1 MIKVQWITSLGSN
14 PNDWYSRGDL
24 DRHAQKKT
32 VKTRV
37 EGGCPQ
43 AKERC
48 LRKQP
53 CRILILD
60 FQPLCR
66 RYFSVAKLCL
76 TLWDPMDSSTTVKP
90 PLSFTISQ
98 SLLRFTSTE
107 VVMLSKHLMLCP
119 PYPSCLQSFP
129 ASGSFLMSQLFAS
142 SDQSIG
148 ASASASILPVNI
160 QGWYPLGLTGLIS
173 LQSKELSRVFFIIT
187 VENHQFFGAQLSL

>member
-1 MIKVQWITSLGSN
+1 MPTPPQFKLQAPQNVTVFGDRVFREVIKVQWITSLGSN

-66 RYFSVAKLCL
+66 HYFSVAKLCL

-107 VVMLSKHLMLCP
+107 VVMLSKHLMLCHP
-119 PYPSCLQSFP
+119 LLLLP
-129 ASGSFLMSQLFAS
+129 
-142 SDQSIG
+142 
-148 ASASASILPVNI
+148 SILPSI
-160 QGWYPLGLTGLIS
+160 G
-173 LQSKELSRVFFIIT
+173 VFSNESALCIK
-187 VENHQFFGAQLSL
+187 

>member
-1 MIKVQWITSLGSN
+1 M
-14 PNDWYSRGDL
+14 

-32 VKTRV
+32 VETRV

-53 CRILILD
+53 YRILILD

-66 RYFSVAKLCL
+66 SYFSVANLCL

-98 SLLRFTSTE
+98 SLLRFMSTE
-107 VVMLSKHLMLCP
+107 MVMLSKHLMLSN
-119 PYPSCLQSFP
+119 PYSSCLQSFR

-148 ASASASILPVNI
+148 VSASASILPVNI
-160 QGWYPLGLTGLIS
+160 QG
-173 LQSKELSRVFFIIT
+173 
-187 VENHQFFGAQLSL
+187 